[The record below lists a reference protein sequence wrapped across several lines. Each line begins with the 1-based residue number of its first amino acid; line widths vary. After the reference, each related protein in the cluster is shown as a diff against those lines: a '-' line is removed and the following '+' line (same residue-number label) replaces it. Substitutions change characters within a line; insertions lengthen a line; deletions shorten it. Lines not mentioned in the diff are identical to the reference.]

1 MVSAFYV
8 GLAAL
13 QVGDDVHADSRLSE
27 VTRLVPAEPAG
38 WANWG
43 ILALRQ
49 RNYDTAA
56 QRLDR
61 ARDLAPQNDRIYDLL
76 GILDSQRG
84 QSAQAIADLRK
95 AVELN
100 PKNLRALYR
109 LAEETER
116 QGDENGSA
124 EVQQLLQKIL
134 AAQPDNLA
142 ALLELSRIAAKRG
155 DAATLK
161 SAVAQISARSSAW
174 PPEVQHQLAAVQSAT
189 AAADLRPAAT
199 QTTFLRN
206 VMMRVPEYRQSLTA
220 IKAPPGDEAEPF
232 THFLK
237 LESPVFRPAP
247 ADTALTFN
255 PQTDLAAKAGK
266 SRWNWIGAIPLGSA
280 GAPVVAVA
288 NAREVRLSTGATIPF
303 PGGASVPP
311 LPEGLRVVDFEH
323 ALLDRQR
330 QRQQLGEPV
339 ADPRRVVVLRAS
351 PGSSARRS
359 ALRSTRAVARAARSS
374 RQARC
379 AARRRSSSRRRRR
392 GPRARRHAAH
402 LEARAALGRAVQDAE
417 LRHVAVGDAR
427 ERADRRELG
436 GARRRRCA
444 TSSPC
449 VIRHTPNGR
458 SSRRHALVISM

>member
-1 MVSAFYV
+1 MVNDHQLTPESFCCTGPHRAPCGKRPDYRVAGLLVLLTAVLTTNPGCHSAPKLPDKSSKEYGNVVSAFYV

-116 QGDENGSA
+116 QGDENGSV

-155 DAATLK
+155 DAAALK
-161 SAVAQISARSSAW
+161 SAVAQISARSSA
-174 PPEVQHQLAAVQSAT
+174 
-189 AAADLRPAAT
+189 
-199 QTTFLRN
+199 
-206 VMMRVPEYRQSLTA
+206 
-220 IKAPPGDEAEPF
+220 
-232 THFLK
+232 
-237 LESPVFRPAP
+237 
-247 ADTALTFN
+247 
-255 PQTDLAAKAGK
+255 
-266 SRWNWIGAIPLGSA
+266 
-280 GAPVVAVA
+280 
-288 NAREVRLSTGATIPF
+288 
-303 PGGASVPP
+303 
-311 LPEGLRVVDFEH
+311 
-323 ALLDRQR
+323 
-330 QRQQLGEPV
+330 
-339 ADPRRVVVLRAS
+339 
-351 PGSSARRS
+351 
-359 ALRSTRAVARAARSS
+359 
-374 RQARC
+374 
-379 AARRRSSSRRRRR
+379 
-392 GPRARRHAAH
+392 
-402 LEARAALGRAVQDAE
+402 
-417 LRHVAVGDAR
+417 
-427 ERADRRELG
+427 
-436 GARRRRCA
+436 
-444 TSSPC
+444 
-449 VIRHTPNGR
+449 
-458 SSRRHALVISM
+458 

>member
-1 MVSAFYV
+1 ISSVQSSLLPLTLAALVAVSGCRSAPKLPDKNSKVYADVVSVFYV

-13 QVGDDVHADSRLSE
+13 QVGDDVHAESKLSE
-27 VTRLVPAEPAG
+27 VTQLVPGEPAG

-49 RNYDTAA
+49 RNYDLAA

-116 QGDENGSA
+116 QGDENGSV

-155 DAATLK
+155 DAAALK

-174 PPEVQHQLAAVQSAT
+174 PPEVPHQLAAVQSA
-189 AAADLRPAAT
+189 ASGADLHPAAT

-206 VMMRVPEYRQSLTA
+206 VMMRVPQYRQSLTA

-232 THFLK
+232 THFLR

-255 PQTDLAAKAGK
+255 IQPLSYLGANNFGK
-266 SRWNWIGAIPLGSA
+266 
-280 GAPVVAVA
+280 
-288 NAREVRLSTGATIPF
+288 LSCIVSITLT
-303 PGGASVPP
+303 
-311 LPEGLRVVDFEH
+311 
-323 ALLDRQR
+323 
-330 QRQQLGEPV
+330 
-339 ADPRRVVVLRAS
+339 
-351 PGSSARRS
+351 
-359 ALRSTRAVARAARSS
+359 
-374 RQARC
+374 C
-379 AARRRSSSRRRRR
+379 
-392 GPRARRHAAH
+392 
-402 LEARAALGRAVQDAE
+402 
-417 LRHVAVGDAR
+417 
-427 ERADRRELG
+427 
-436 GARRRRCA
+436 
-444 TSSPC
+444 
-449 VIRHTPNGR
+449 
-458 SSRRHALVISM
+458 

>member
-1 MVSAFYV
+1 MLNDHQLTLEPSCCTGTHRALCRKHPGYRVACLLVLLAAVLSTNLGCHSAPKLPEKSSKEYGDVVSAFYV

-61 ARDLAPQNDRIYDLL
+61 ARDLAPQNDRIHDLL

-84 QSAQAIADLRK
+84 QSAQAIAELRK

-237 LESPVFRPAP
+237 LESPV
-247 ADTALTFN
+247 
-255 PQTDLAAKAGK
+255 
-266 SRWNWIGAIPLGSA
+266 IPA
-280 GAPVVAVA
+280 GAGGYGAQLQSAAAAGYREFECQQNSLELDWRDSARQRRRTRCGGGQCPRGAFVHWGDDSLPRRSFQRAA
-288 NAREVRLSTGATIPF
+288 NARG
-303 PGGASVPP
+303 
-311 LPEGLRVVDFEH
+311 
-323 ALLDRQR
+323 
-330 QRQQLGEPV
+330 
-339 ADPRRVVVLRAS
+339 RRA
-351 PGSSARRS
+351 G
-359 ALRSTRAVARAARSS
+359 
-374 RQARC
+374 
-379 AARRRSSSRRRRR
+379 
-392 GPRARRHAAH
+392 
-402 LEARAALGRAVQDAE
+402 
-417 LRHVAVGDAR
+417 
-427 ERADRRELG
+427 
-436 GARRRRCA
+436 
-444 TSSPC
+444 
-449 VIRHTPNGR
+449 
-458 SSRRHALVISM
+458 